1 VSERVVPSVLTAET
15 GGGVG
20 GSEGELPGGVQDLLV
35 AVAVRNL
42 VLVSAHTDWGLSV

>member
-1 VSERVVPSVLTAET
+1 MSEGVVPSVLTAEP

-20 GSEGELPGGVQDLLV
+20 RSEGELPGGVQDLLV

-42 VLVSAHTDWGLSV
+42 ILVAAHTDGGLSV